1 MNKETAVKAL
11 LDAMNG
17 FHGRFKK
24 IYGFV
29 ALRIDEDTY
38 LTSGGNKLIS
48 GIIEDDLEICDINS
62 GDLGELFNKRPD
74 INAFIFGCSEDTV
87 TAASELDSLPVAL
100 EDLAQLAGPSV
111 NIAANATPRALMN
124 ALRTS
129 NVCLVKGTGAVAVS
143 SDIRDVVASLHIV
156 QKGCEAY
163 VHGKMLGGMK
173 PLNDNIATWLRAT
186 YTNEYLD
193 VNAEDE
199 HVDYIGF
206 DEELFQ
212 LRSTVIEAGKQL
224 VEDDLVF
231 GRSGNLSLRVNENE
245 MLISPSSMD
254 YYDIGIED
262 VVQLNIDSLDYGSQR
277 VPSSDAEMHANMY
290 KELAG
295 CNAIIHTHS
304 NGCGVF
310 AACEAGFALTDPQ
323 LQQLIG
329 DVRVVP
335 YTPESPDVFMNNLLA
350 TLQETHAVI
359 LPHHGAIFYGP
370 SLEIVHEIAKSVEM
384 MARNI
389 LQYDARNEESEQSEE
404 Q

>member
-1 MNKETAVKAL
+1 MNKETAVTAL

-48 GIIEDDLEICDINS
+48 AIVEDDLEICDIYS
-62 GDLGELFNKRPD
+62 GDLGDLFRRRSD

-87 TAASELDSLPVAL
+87 AVSSEVSSLPVAL
-100 EDLAQLAGPSV
+100 EDLAQLAGSTV
-111 NIAANATPRALMN
+111 NVAANATPQSILTALK
-124 ALRTS
+124 S
-129 NVCLVKGTGAVAVS
+129 GNVCLVRGTGAVAVS
-143 SDIRDVVASLHIV
+143 KDIRDVVASLHII
-156 QKGCEAY
+156 QKSCEAY

-173 PLNDNIATWLRAT
+173 PLDVNVATWLRGT

-193 VNAEDE
+193 TNDVSE
-199 HVDYIGF
+199 HVNYIGF
-206 DEELFQ
+206 DEELFK
-212 LRSTVIEAGKQL
+212 LRSNIIDAGKNL
-224 VEDDLVF
+224 IEDDLVF
-231 GRSGNLSLRVNENE
+231 GRSGNLSIRVNDHE

-262 VVQLNIDSLDYGSQR
+262 IVQVNIDTLDYGNQR

-304 NGCGVF
+304 NACGVF
-310 AACEAGFALTDPQ
+310 AACEAGFALTDPV

-329 DVRVVP
+329 NVRVVP
-335 YTPESPDVFMNNLLA
+335 YTPENPDEYMNNLLSI
-350 TLQETHAVI
+350 LHETHAVI

-389 LQYDARNEESEQSEE
+389 LQYDVRAEEDE
-404 Q
+404 

>member
-1 MNKETAVKAL
+1 MNKETAVIAL

-38 LTSGGNKLIS
+38 LTSGANKLIS
-48 GIIEDDLEICDINS
+48 GIVEDDLEICDINS
-62 GDLGELFNKRPD
+62 GDLGELFRKRSD

-87 TAASELDSLPVAL
+87 AVSTEVDSLPVSL

-111 NIAANATPRALMN
+111 NVAANATPRSILA
-124 ALRTS
+124 ALRSS

-143 SDIRDVVASLHIV
+143 NDIRDVVASLHIL
-156 QKGCEAY
+156 QKSCEAY
-163 VHGKMLGGMK
+163 IHGKMLGGMK
-173 PLNDNIATWLRAT
+173 PLDSNIATWLRAT
-186 YTNEYLD
+186 YTGEYLD
-193 VNAEDE
+193 TNDETE

-206 DEELFQ
+206 DEDIFNM
-212 LRSTVIEAGKQL
+212 RSKVIEAGKQL
-224 VEDDLVF
+224 VDDDLVF
-231 GRSGNLSLRVNENE
+231 GRSGNLSIRLNDNE

-254 YYDIGIED
+254 YYDIAIED
-262 VVQLNIDSLDYGSQR
+262 IVQINIDTLDYGKQR
-277 VPSSDAEMHANMY
+277 VPSSDAELHANMY
-290 KELAG
+290 KELPG

-310 AACEAGFALTDPQ
+310 AACEAGFALTDPN

-329 DVRVVP
+329 NVKVVP

-350 TLQETHAVI
+350 TLRETHAAI

-370 SLEIVHEIAKSVEM
+370 SLEVVHMIAQSVEM

-389 LQYDARNEESEQSEE
+389 LQYDVKAE
-404 Q
+404 